1 MTCQKIY
8 KAALRL
14 LNETA
19 PESVCAGCSEEYD
32 EFAERAPYLLAAAVT
47 EAGEVDD
54 EYRRSHGLAA
64 RGETDTAEIPLET
77 DFPLSPRFAPAV
89 AFYLASML
97 IADENPELSDTLF
110 DRFCDAMSTIKA
122 SIPSVKS
129 AIRNVYP
136 AP

>member
-64 RGETDTAEIPLET
+64 RGETDTAELPLEA
-77 DFPLSPRFAPAV
+77 DVPLSPRFAPAV

>member
-1 MTCQKIY
+1 MTCRKIY
-8 KAALRL
+8 KAALGL
-14 LNETA
+14 LNESA
-19 PESVCAGCSEEYD
+19 PESVCSGCSEEYD

-64 RGETDTAEIPLET
+64 RVETDTAEIPLEA

-110 DRFCDAMSTIKA
+110 DRFCDAMATIKA
-122 SIPSVKS
+122 SIPSVKC

>member
-54 EYRRSHGLAA
+54 GYRRSHGLA
-64 RGETDTAEIPLET
+64 EIPLEA

>member
-1 MTCQKIY
+1 M
-8 KAALRL
+8 LRL
-14 LNETA
+14 FGGIRRICRT
-19 PESVCAGCSEEYD
+19 
-32 EFAERAPYLLAAAVT
+32 RALSACRRGQ

-64 RGETDTAEIPLET
+64 RGETDTAEIPLEA

-110 DRFCDAMSTIKA
+110 DRFCDAMATIKA
-122 SIPSVKS
+122 SIPSVKC

-136 AP
+136 AS